1 MKCHLVTLSP
11 CHLVH
16 LVKQE
21 STMPEITLLES
32 IRQGIDEMMASDA
45 RIFVFGEDGGKRGGV
60 FRVTQG
66 LIDKYGPLRV
76 LDAPLAESV
85 IVGACIGAAMN
96 DMLPIAEIQFGDFIY
111 PAFNQIISEAA
122 RIRYRSNGDWSV
134 PMVIRAPYGG
144 GIHGAL
150 YHSQSIEA
158 FFCHIPGL
166 KVVAPAT
173 PYDAKGLLKTCIED
187 PDPVLF
193 LEHKKC
199 YRLIKGQVPEEDY
212 RIPIG
217 KADIKRAGR
226 DLTVITY
233 GLMLHYCLE
242 AAEEL
247 AGEDIEVEVLD
258 LRTLR
263 PLDSEAILAS
273 VRKTS
278 KALIVHEDNLTGG
291 LGGEIAALIGQQAF
305 EHLDGP
311 ISRLCAPDV
320 PAMPYS
326 KPLEEA
332 FMPSPAQ
339 IADAMRKLAA
349 Y

>member
-1 MKCHLVTLSP
+1 
-11 CHLVH
+11 
-16 LVKQE
+16 
-21 STMPEITLLES
+21 MPEITLLES
-32 IRQGIDEMMASDA
+32 IRQGIDELMEHDP
-45 RIFVFGEDGGKRGGV
+45 RIFVFGEDVGKRGGV
-60 FRVTQG
+60 FRVTEG
-66 LIDKYGPLRV
+66 LYDKYGPLRII
-76 LDAPLAESV
+76 DSPLAESV

-96 DMLPIAEIQFGDFIY
+96 DTRPIAEIQFADFIA
-111 PAFNQIISEAA
+111 PAFNQIVQEAA

-134 PMVIRAPYGG
+134 PMVIRTPYGG

-158 FFCHIPGL
+158 FYCHVPGL

-173 PYDAKGLLKTCIED
+173 PYDAKGLLKASVED

-199 YRLIKGQVPEEDY
+199 YRLVKGEVPDEDY

-217 KADIKRAGR
+217 KAEIKRPGA
-226 DLTVITY
+226 DMTVISY
-233 GLMLHYCLE
+233 GLMLHYSLE
-242 AAEEL
+242 AADEL
-247 AGEDIEVEVLD
+247 ASEGVEAEVLD

-263 PLDSEAILAS
+263 PLDTEAILAS
-273 VRKTS
+273 VRKTG
-278 KALIVHEDNLTGG
+278 KVLIVHEDNLTGG
-291 LGGEIAALIGQQAF
+291 LGGEIAALISQHAF
-305 EHLDGP
+305 EYLDGP
-311 ISRLCAPDV
+311 ITRVAAPDV

-332 FMPSPAQ
+332 FMPSPAR

>member
-1 MKCHLVTLSP
+1 
-11 CHLVH
+11 
-16 LVKQE
+16 
-21 STMPEITLLES
+21 MPEITLLES
-32 IRQGIDEMMASDA
+32 IRQGIDEMMAADS
-45 RIFVFGEDGGKRGGV
+45 RIFVFGEDVGRRGGV
-60 FRVTQG
+60 FRVTEG

-96 DMLPIAEIQFGDFIY
+96 DTLPIAEIQFADFIY
-111 PAFNQIISEAA
+111 PAFNQIVSEAA

-158 FFCHIPGL
+158 FFCHMPGI
-166 KVVAPAT
+166 KVVAPCT
-173 PYDAKGLLKTCIED
+173 PYDAKGLLKASIDD

-199 YRLIKGQVPEEDY
+199 YRLIRGEVPDEDY

-226 DLTVITY
+226 DMTVISY

-247 AGEDIEVEVLD
+247 AGEGVDVEVLD

-263 PLDSEAILAS
+263 PLDNDAILAS

-278 KALIVHEDNLTGG
+278 KALIVHEDNLIGG

-305 EHLDGP
+305 EFLDGP

>member
-1 MKCHLVTLSP
+1 
-11 CHLVH
+11 
-16 LVKQE
+16 
-21 STMPEITLLES
+21 
-32 IRQGIDEMMASDA
+32 
-45 RIFVFGEDGGKRGGV
+45 
-60 FRVTQG
+60 
-66 LIDKYGPLRV
+66 
-76 LDAPLAESV
+76 
-85 IVGACIGAAMN
+85 
-96 DMLPIAEIQFGDFIY
+96 
-111 PAFNQIISEAA
+111 
-122 RIRYRSNGDWSV
+122 
-134 PMVIRAPYGG
+134 MVIRTPYGG

-158 FFCHIPGL
+158 FYCHVPGL

-173 PYDAKGLLKTCIED
+173 PYDAKGLLKASIED

-199 YRLIKGQVPEEDY
+199 YRLIKGEVPDEDY

-217 KADIKRAGR
+217 KADIKRPGT
-226 DLTVITY
+226 DMTVISY

-242 AAEEL
+242 AADEL
-247 AGEDIEVEVLD
+247 AHDGVEVEVLD

-263 PLDSEAILAS
+263 PLDNDAIVAS

-291 LGGEIAALIGQQAF
+291 LGGEIAALISQHAF
-305 EHLDGP
+305 EYLDGP
-311 ISRLCAPDV
+311 IMRLGAPDV

-332 FMPSPAQ
+332 FMPSPAK